1 MIVSLRRALL
11 ALSTAAAV
19 CAAGAG
25 APVAAQADSSCPAA
39 GLSQPFAQWGDQSS
53 YELVPGG
60 DFETSTWTL
69 RHGAQLVAG
78 SEPYAVT
85 GTLGASSLSLP
96 PGASAV
102 SPSTCVDASDPT
114 LRFFIGGTGAA
125 LVQVVYGGTAIPVG
139 IAWAGSSWAPS
150 PILLTGSEL
159 FGGDGTAQVSLRVS
173 GLTGSPQ
180 IDDVFIDPWNRG

>member
-1 MIVSLRRALL
+1 MISSLRRAVI
-11 ALSTAAAV
+11 ALSTTAAV

-25 APVAAQADSSCPAA
+25 APVAAQADSTCPGA

-53 YELVPGG
+53 YELAPGG

-69 RHGAQLVAG
+69 KHGAQLVDG

-96 PGASAV
+96 WGASAT
-102 SPSTCVDASDPT
+102 SPATCVDLSDPT
-114 LRFFIGGTGAA
+114 LRFFIGGTGSVV
-125 LVQVVYGGTAIPVG
+125 VQAVYANKVVPVG
-139 IAWAGSSWAPS
+139 IVAAGGSWAPS
-150 PILLTGSEL
+150 PILLTGSIL
-159 FGGDGTAQVSLRVS
+159 FGAGGTAQMSVRFTQLS
-173 GLTGSPQ
+173 GSPQ